1 MEANTQSCIEKMCV
15 VQLLRAGLGHVAPLG
30 SVCCSGSLCITCLN
44 VRQVGGAGMGQ
55 PSVPRWSEVWGGGAP
70 S

>member
-1 MEANTQSCIEKMCV
+1 MEANTQSCIEKMYV
-15 VQLLRAGLGHVAPLG
+15 VHLLCAGLGHVAALG
-30 SVCCSGSLCITCLN
+30 SVCCLGSVCIMCLN

-55 PSVPRWSEVWGGGAP
+55 PSVPCWSKVWGEGAL